1 MRLSCFA
8 SRSALF
14 LFVLG
19 GAGCAGGS
27 NGSGA
32 AGMTGSAGATGVAGT
47 TGAAGAAGTTGV
59 AGTTGA
65 AGTTGVAGTTG
76 AAGTTG
82 SAGTTGAAGAT
93 GAPGRGRGGNDGRGG
108 RGGSA
113 GTTGAA
119 ARAAEAQA
127 AARLPTGSAAKFI
140 CASGRHLRQPAHRH
154 GNGQTDCRPVTHLF
168 RVHRGPDL
176 GSAAC
181 GTVFFSDN
189 ASSPTE
195 RIFQAGSA
203 RRRRRPCSRPTAA
216 AMGWRST
223 TATSIVAA
231 DQRNKRIV
239 VLNPMT
245 GQTVG
250 TPVSTGSAKPND
262 VIVRSDDNV
271 YFTDS
276 GHRLLSDLAV
286 RDSER
291 GDEADA
297 GRAAPT
303 ASCCR
308 HDENTL
314 YVGDAG
320 NRTIAKYTLAA
331 DGTVMAATGTNS
343 SSAADHARHRRRH
356 VCRLRRQRLRRHLEW
371 RRGLYPRLART
382 SAPFRPASP
391 PTARLAARI
400 ARPCT

>member
-1 MRLSCFA
+1 M
-8 SRSALF
+8 
-14 LFVLG
+14 
-19 GAGCAGGS
+19 
-27 NGSGA
+27 
-32 AGMTGSAGATGVAGT
+32 
-47 TGAAGAAGTTGV
+47 
-59 AGTTGA
+59 
-65 AGTTGVAGTTG
+65 
-76 AAGTTG
+76 
-82 SAGTTGAAGAT
+82 
-93 GAPGRGRGGNDGRGG
+93 
-108 RGGSA
+108 
-113 GTTGAA
+113 
-119 ARAAEAQA
+119 
-127 AARLPTGSAAKFI
+127 
-140 CASGRHLRQPAHRH
+140 
-154 GNGQTDCRPVTHLF
+154 CRPVTHLF

-176 GSAAC
+176 GLAAC

-271 YFTDS
+271 YFTDP
-276 GHRLLSDLAV
+276 GHRLLSISPSGTV
-286 RDSER
+286 S
-291 GDEADA
+291 
-297 GRAAPT
+297 AAMKLTQGSRPNGIVLST
-303 ASCCR
+303 R
-308 HDENTL
+308 RVML
-314 YVGDAG
+314 YVGDVG

-331 DGTVMAATGTNS
+331 DGTVMAATWTNS

-356 VCRLRRQRLRRHLEW
+356 VRRLRRHRLRRHLER
-371 RRGLYPRLART
+371 RRGRHPRRART

-391 PTARLAARI
+391 QLHVWRRGSQDPYVTSRAVLKYVTLAV
-400 ARPCT
+400 PGLPD